1 MDDEHD
7 GVGAALPD
15 RRPGVMS
22 AADWDA
28 RYRAGRQWSVE
39 PNRFLVEQL
48 ADGPLPAGRAIDL
61 GCGEG
66 RNALWLAEQGWDVL
80 GVDLSS
86 VAIER
91 GRAAAATGEIAV
103 DLRVGDVLSIDEQLE
118 HDRGDGW
125 DLVLLAYVHLPADDR
140 RRLLGLARWAL
151 APGGT
156 VLVIGHDLRNLRDGW
171 GGPSD
176 PEVLWSP
183 KEVAADFSPSR
194 FAIESAGV
202 VERPVDTEH
211 GPRVALDTLVRLR
224 STR

>member
-1 MDDEHD
+1 MHDDH
-7 GVGAALPD
+7 GGSGGTG
-15 RRPGVMS
+15 RPMS
-22 AADWDA
+22 ADDWDA
-28 RYRAGRQWSVE
+28 RYRSGRQWSVE

-48 ADGPLPAGRAIDL
+48 ADRPLPPGRAIDL

-66 RNALWLAEQGWDVL
+66 RNAVWLAEQGWDVI
-80 GVDLSS
+80 GIDLSS

-91 GRAAAATGEIAV
+91 GREVAASTSIDV
-103 DLRVGDVLSIDEQLE
+103 DLRVGDVLAAEEELAGE
-118 HDRGDGW
+118 RGDGW
-125 DLVLLAYVHLPADDR
+125 DLVLICYVHLPPAER
-140 RRLLGLARWAL
+140 QRLLALARWAL

-156 VLVIGHDLRNLRDGW
+156 FLLIGHDLRNLRDGW

-183 KEVAADFSPSR
+183 KEVAADFAPSS

-202 VERPVDTEH
+202 VERPVETEH

>member
-1 MDDEHD
+1 MHDEH
-7 GVGAALPD
+7 GGSGRVGSS
-15 RRPGVMS
+15 GSMS
-22 AADWDA
+22 AADWDE
-28 RYRAGRQWSVE
+28 RYRSGRQWSVE

-48 ADGPLPAGRAIDL
+48 VDRPLPAGRALDL

-66 RNALWLAEQGWDVL
+66 RNALWLAEQGWEVT

-91 GRAAAATGEIAV
+91 GRQVAASASI
-103 DLRVGDVLSIDEQLE
+103 DLDLHVGDVLAVEGELADA
-118 HDRGDGW
+118 RGDGW
-125 DLVLLAYVHLPADDR
+125 DLVLVSYVHLPPADR
-140 RRLLGLARWAL
+140 LRLLSLARWAL
-151 APGGT
+151 ADGGT
-156 VLVIGHDLRNLRDGW
+156 FLLIGHDLRNLRDGW

-183 KEVAADFSPSR
+183 KEVAADFAPSS

-202 VERPVDTEH
+202 VERPVETEH
-211 GPRVALDTLVRLR
+211 GTRVALDTLVRLR